1 MLTFGTDG
9 VRGEFGKELTESYA
23 ANLAEVAVQVMQC
36 KVVVIGRD
44 TRESGILLETAIATA
59 LTANGVEVQL
69 MGVAPTPA
77 IAFAARQHG
86 VVAIAITASH
96 NLFQDN
102 GIKIFGAGGRKL
114 SDVEQESIERGIMA
128 RNENATDSAA
138 RGSLP
143 ARGAGHEANLAV
155 GGEKSG
161 VARPELLQ
169 EYCDWLVG
177 SVRPDALKNLHVA
190 LDCANGA
197 FSKVAPEVFSKLGAT
212 VTTMN
217 ATPDGKNINLQCGA
231 THPAPLCEVVKN
243 VGAHFGVAFDGDGD
257 RLIAVDGNAQ
267 IVDGDHLLAI
277 SALDMKRRGTLRNN
291 KVVVTVMT
299 NIGFHQA
306 MKNANIEVITT
317 PVGDRSVL
325 LALDDESLSLG
336 GEQSGHIIYRDLAT
350 TGDGLLAAV
359 TLGALIADSK
369 KSLGEIASHAMTSFP
384 QVLIN
389 VRAVNRVDGVG
400 QLFKSEIAAAEETL
414 GENGRV
420 LVRTSGTE
428 PMVRVM
434 VEAPQ
439 QEIAEKVAATL
450 AEAITTRLADSDAKV
465 D

>member
-9 VRGEFGKELTESYA
+9 VRGEFGKELTENYA
-23 ANLAEVAVQVMQC
+23 ANLAEVAAQVLQC
-36 KVVVIGRD
+36 NLVVIGRD
-44 TRESGILLETAIATA
+44 TRESGVLLETAITKALATM
-59 LTANGVEVQL
+59 GVEVQL

-77 IAFAARQHG
+77 IAFAARKHG

-96 NLFQDN
+96 NLYQDN
-102 GIKIFGAGGRKL
+102 GIKIFGAGGCKL
-114 SDVEQESIERGIMA
+114 SDAEQESIEQAMLARG
-128 RNENATDSAA
+128 ENAKAADNMVSSSA
-138 RGSLP
+138 
-143 ARGAGHEANLAV
+143 
-155 GGEKSG
+155 KSG

-177 SVRPDALKNLHVA
+177 LVRPGALKNLHVA

-197 FSKVAPEVFSKLGAT
+197 FSHVAPEVFSKLGAT
-212 VTTMN
+212 VTTIN
-217 ATPDGKNINLQCGA
+217 ATPDGRNINLQCGA
-231 THPAPLCEVVKN
+231 THPEPLSEVVKS

-277 SALDMKRRGTLRNN
+277 SALDMKHRGTLRNN

-306 MKNANIEVITT
+306 MKNAGIEVVTT

-359 TLGALIADSK
+359 SLAALIAESK
-369 KSLGEIASHAMTSFP
+369 KSLSEIANTAMTSFP

-389 VRAVNRVDGVG
+389 LRVGKRVDGVD
-400 QLFKSEIAAAEETL
+400 QLFKGEIAAAEKTL
-414 GENGRV
+414 GASGRV
-420 LVRTSGTE
+420 LVRASGTE

-439 QEIAEKVAATL
+439 QDIAEKVAATL
-450 AEAITTRLADSDAKV
+450 AEAITARLG
-465 D
+465 

>member
-9 VRGEFGKELTESYA
+9 VRGEFGKELTENYA
-23 ANLAEVAVQVMQC
+23 ANLAEVAAQVLQC
-36 KVVVIGRD
+36 NLVVIGRD
-44 TRESGILLETAIATA
+44 TRESGVLLETAITKALATM
-59 LTANGVEVQL
+59 GVEVQL

-77 IAFAARQHG
+77 IAFAARKHG

-96 NLFQDN
+96 NLYQDN
-102 GIKIFGAGGRKL
+102 GIKIFGAGGCKL
-114 SDVEQESIERGIMA
+114 SDAEQESIEQAMLARG
-128 RNENATDSAA
+128 ENAKAADDMVSSSA
-138 RGSLP
+138 
-143 ARGAGHEANLAV
+143 
-155 GGEKSG
+155 KSG

-177 SVRPDALKNLHVA
+177 LVRPGALKNLHVA

-197 FSKVAPEVFSKLGAT
+197 FSHVAPEVFSKLGAT
-212 VTTMN
+212 VTTIN
-217 ATPDGKNINLQCGA
+217 ATPDGRNINLQCGA
-231 THPAPLCEVVKN
+231 THPEPLSEVVKS

-277 SALDMKRRGTLRNN
+277 SALDMKHRGTLRNN

-306 MKNANIEVITT
+306 MKNAGIEVVTT

-359 TLGALIADSK
+359 SLAALIVESK
-369 KSLGEIASHAMTSFP
+369 KSLSEIANGAMTSFP

-389 VRAVNRVDGVG
+389 LRVGKRVDGVD
-400 QLFKSEIAAAEETL
+400 QLFKGEIAAAEKTL
-414 GENGRV
+414 GASGRV
-420 LVRTSGTE
+420 LVRASGTE

-439 QEIAEKVAATL
+439 QDIAEKVAATL
-450 AEAITTRLADSDAKV
+450 AEAITARLG
-465 D
+465 

>member
-9 VRGEFGKELTESYA
+9 VRGEFGKELTENYA
-23 ANLAEVAVQVMQC
+23 ANLAEVAAQVLQC
-36 KVVVIGRD
+36 NLVVIGRD
-44 TRESGILLETAIATA
+44 TRESGVLLETAITKALATM
-59 LTANGVEVQL
+59 GVEVQL

-77 IAFAARQHG
+77 IAFAARKHG

-96 NLFQDN
+96 NLYQDN
-102 GIKIFGAGGRKL
+102 GIKIFGAGGCKL
-114 SDVEQESIERGIMA
+114 SDAEQESIEQAMLARG
-128 RNENATDSAA
+128 ENAKAADNMVSSSA
-138 RGSLP
+138 
-143 ARGAGHEANLAV
+143 
-155 GGEKSG
+155 KSG

-177 SVRPDALKNLHVA
+177 LVRPGALKNLHVA

-197 FSKVAPEVFSKLGAT
+197 FSHVAPEVFSKLGAT
-212 VTTMN
+212 VTTIN
-217 ATPDGKNINLQCGA
+217 ATPDGRNINLQCGA
-231 THPAPLCEVVKN
+231 THPEPLSEVVKS

-277 SALDMKRRGTLRNN
+277 SALDMKHRGTLRNN

-306 MKNANIEVITT
+306 MKNAGIEVVTT

-359 TLGALIADSK
+359 SLAALIAESK
-369 KSLGEIASHAMTSFP
+369 KSLSEIANTAMTSFP

-389 VRAVNRVDGVG
+389 LRVGKRVDGVD
-400 QLFKSEIAAAEETL
+400 QLFKSEIAAAEKTL
-414 GENGRV
+414 GASGRV
-420 LVRTSGTE
+420 LVRASGTE

-439 QEIAEKVAATL
+439 QDIAEKVAATL
-450 AEAITTRLADSDAKV
+450 AEAITARLG
-465 D
+465 

>member
-9 VRGEFGKELTESYA
+9 VRGEFGKELTENYA
-23 ANLAEVAVQVMQC
+23 ANLAEVAAKVLQC
-36 KVVVIGRD
+36 NLVVIGRD
-44 TRESGILLETAIATA
+44 TRESGVLLETAITKALATM
-59 LTANGVEVQL
+59 GVEVQL

-77 IAFAARQHG
+77 IAFAARKHG

-96 NLFQDN
+96 NLYQDN
-102 GIKIFGAGGRKL
+102 GIKIFGAGGCKL
-114 SDVEQESIERGIMA
+114 SDAEQESIEQAMLARG
-128 RNENATDSAA
+128 ENAKAADNMVPSSA
-138 RGSLP
+138 
-143 ARGAGHEANLAV
+143 
-155 GGEKSG
+155 KSG
-161 VARPELLQ
+161 VTRPELLQ

-177 SVRPDALKNLHVA
+177 LVRPGALKNLHVA

-197 FSKVAPEVFSKLGAT
+197 FSHVAPEVFSKLGAT
-212 VTTMN
+212 VTTIN
-217 ATPDGKNINLQCGA
+217 ATPDGRNINLQCGA
-231 THPAPLCEVVKN
+231 THPEPLSEVVKS

-257 RLIAVDGNAQ
+257 RLIAVDGNAK
-267 IVDGDHLLAI
+267 IVDGDHFLAI
-277 SALDMKRRGTLRNN
+277 SALDMKHRGTLRNN

-306 MKNANIEVITT
+306 MKNAGIEVVTT

-359 TLGALIADSK
+359 SLAALIAESK
-369 KSLGEIASHAMTSFP
+369 KSLSEIANTAMTSFP

-389 VRAVNRVDGVG
+389 LRVGKRVDGVD
-400 QLFKSEIAAAEETL
+400 QLFKGEIAAAEKTL
-414 GENGRV
+414 GASGRV
-420 LVRTSGTE
+420 LVRASGTE

-439 QEIAEKVAATL
+439 QDIAEKVAATL
-450 AEAITTRLADSDAKV
+450 AEAITARLG
-465 D
+465 

>member
-9 VRGEFGKELTESYA
+9 VRGEFGKELTENYA
-23 ANLAEVAVQVMQC
+23 ANLAEVAAQVLQC
-36 KVVVIGRD
+36 NLVVIGRD
-44 TRESGILLETAIATA
+44 TRESGVLLETAITKALATM
-59 LTANGVEVQL
+59 GVEVQL
-69 MGVAPTPA
+69 MGIAPTPA
-77 IAFAARQHG
+77 IAFAARKHG

-96 NLFQDN
+96 NLYQDN
-102 GIKIFGAGGRKL
+102 GIKIFGAGGCKL
-114 SDVEQESIERGIMA
+114 SDAEQESIEQAMLARG
-128 RNENATDSAA
+128 ENAKAADDMVSSSA
-138 RGSLP
+138 
-143 ARGAGHEANLAV
+143 
-155 GGEKSG
+155 KSG

-177 SVRPDALKNLHVA
+177 LVRPGALKNLHVA

-197 FSKVAPEVFSKLGAT
+197 FSHVAPEVFSKLGAT
-212 VTTMN
+212 VTTIN
-217 ATPDGKNINLQCGA
+217 ATPDGRNINLQCGA
-231 THPAPLCEVVKN
+231 THPEPLSEVVKS
-243 VGAHFGVAFDGDGD
+243 VGAHFGIAFDGDGD

-277 SALDMKRRGTLRNN
+277 SALDMKHRGTLRNN

-306 MKNANIEVITT
+306 MKNAGIEVVTT

-336 GEQSGHIIYRDLAT
+336 GEQSGPIIYRDLAT

-359 TLGALIADSK
+359 SLAALIAESK
-369 KSLGEIASHAMTSFP
+369 KSLSEIANTAMTSFP

-389 VRAVNRVDGVG
+389 LRVGKRVDGVD
-400 QLFKSEIAAAEETL
+400 QLFKSEIAAAEKTL
-414 GENGRV
+414 GASGRV
-420 LVRTSGTE
+420 LVRASGTE

-439 QEIAEKVAATL
+439 QDIAEKVAATL
-450 AEAITTRLADSDAKV
+450 AEAITARLG
-465 D
+465 

>member
-9 VRGEFGKELTESYA
+9 VRGEFGKELTENYA
-23 ANLAEVAVQVMQC
+23 ANLAEVAAQVLQC
-36 KVVVIGRD
+36 NLVVIGRD
-44 TRESGILLETAIATA
+44 TRESGVLLETAITKALATM
-59 LTANGVEVQL
+59 GVEVQL
-69 MGVAPTPA
+69 MGIAPTPA
-77 IAFAARQHG
+77 IAFAARKHG

-96 NLFQDN
+96 NLYQDN
-102 GIKIFGAGGRKL
+102 GIKIFGAGGCKL
-114 SDVEQESIERGIMA
+114 SDAEQESIEQAMLARG
-128 RNENATDSAA
+128 ENAKAADNMVSSSA
-138 RGSLP
+138 
-143 ARGAGHEANLAV
+143 
-155 GGEKSG
+155 KSG

-177 SVRPDALKNLHVA
+177 LVRPGALKNLHVA

-197 FSKVAPEVFSKLGAT
+197 FSHVAPEVFSKLGAT
-212 VTTMN
+212 VTTIN
-217 ATPDGKNINLQCGA
+217 ATPDGRNINLQCGA
-231 THPAPLCEVVKN
+231 THPEPLSEVVKS

-277 SALDMKRRGTLRNN
+277 SALDMKHRGTLRNN

-306 MKNANIEVITT
+306 MKNAGIEVVTT

-359 TLGALIADSK
+359 SLAALIAESK
-369 KSLGEIASHAMTSFP
+369 KSLSEIANTAMTSFP

-389 VRAVNRVDGVG
+389 LRVGKRVDGVD
-400 QLFKSEIAAAEETL
+400 QLFKSEIAAAEKTL
-414 GENGRV
+414 GASGRV
-420 LVRTSGTE
+420 LVRASGTE

-439 QEIAEKVAATL
+439 QDIAEKVAATL
-450 AEAITTRLADSDAKV
+450 AEAITARLG
-465 D
+465 

>member
-9 VRGEFGKELTESYA
+9 VRGEFGKELTENYA
-23 ANLAEVAVQVMQC
+23 ANLAEVAAQVLQC
-36 KVVVIGRD
+36 NLVVIGRD
-44 TRESGILLETAIATA
+44 TRESGVLLETAITKALATM
-59 LTANGVEVQL
+59 GVEVQL

-77 IAFAARQHG
+77 IAFAARRHG

-102 GIKIFGAGGRKL
+102 GIKIFGAGGCKL
-114 SDVEQESIERGIMA
+114 SDAEQESIEQAMLARG
-128 RNENATDSAA
+128 ENAKAADDMVSSSA
-138 RGSLP
+138 
-143 ARGAGHEANLAV
+143 
-155 GGEKSG
+155 KSG

-177 SVRPDALKNLHVA
+177 LVRPGALKNLHVA

-197 FSKVAPEVFSKLGAT
+197 FSHVAPEVFSKLGAT
-212 VTTMN
+212 VTTIN
-217 ATPDGKNINLQCGA
+217 ATPDGRNINLQCGA
-231 THPAPLCEVVKN
+231 THPEPLSEVVKS

-277 SALDMKRRGTLRNN
+277 SALDMKHRGTLRNN

-306 MKNANIEVITT
+306 MKNAGIEVVTT

-359 TLGALIADSK
+359 SLAALIVESK
-369 KSLGEIASHAMTSFP
+369 KSLSEIANGAMTSFP

-389 VRAVNRVDGVG
+389 LRVGKRVDGVD
-400 QLFKSEIAAAEETL
+400 QLFKGEIAAAEKTL
-414 GENGRV
+414 GASGRV
-420 LVRTSGTE
+420 LVRASGTE

-439 QEIAEKVAATL
+439 QDIAEKVAATL
-450 AEAITTRLADSDAKV
+450 AEAITARLG
-465 D
+465 

>member
-9 VRGEFGKELTESYA
+9 VRGEFGKELTENYA
-23 ANLAEVAVQVMQC
+23 ANLAEVAAQVLQC
-36 KVVVIGRD
+36 NLVVIGRD
-44 TRESGILLETAIATA
+44 TRESGVLLETAITKALATM
-59 LTANGVEVQL
+59 GVEVQL

-77 IAFAARQHG
+77 IAFAARKHG

-96 NLFQDN
+96 NLYQDN
-102 GIKIFGAGGRKL
+102 GIKIFGAGGCKL
-114 SDVEQESIERGIMA
+114 SDAEQESIEQAMLARG
-128 RNENATDSAA
+128 ENAKAADDMVSSSA
-138 RGSLP
+138 
-143 ARGAGHEANLAV
+143 
-155 GGEKSG
+155 KSG

-177 SVRPDALKNLHVA
+177 LVRPGALKNLHVA

-197 FSKVAPEVFSKLGAT
+197 FSHVAPEVFSKLGAT
-212 VTTMN
+212 VTTIN
-217 ATPDGKNINLQCGA
+217 ATPDGRNINLQCGA
-231 THPAPLCEVVKN
+231 THPEPLSEVVKS

-277 SALDMKRRGTLRNN
+277 SALDMKHRGTLRNN

-306 MKNANIEVITT
+306 MKNAGIEVVTT

-359 TLGALIADSK
+359 SLAALIAESK
-369 KSLGEIASHAMTSFP
+369 KSLSEIANSAMTSFP

-389 VRAVNRVDGVG
+389 LRVGKRVDGVD
-400 QLFKSEIAAAEETL
+400 QLFKSEIAAAEKTL
-414 GENGRV
+414 GASGRV
-420 LVRTSGTE
+420 LVRASGTE

-439 QEIAEKVAATL
+439 QDIAEKVAATL
-450 AEAITTRLADSDAKV
+450 AEAITARLG
-465 D
+465 

>member
-9 VRGEFGKELTESYA
+9 VRGEFGKELTENYA
-23 ANLAEVAVQVMQC
+23 ANLAEVAAQVLQC
-36 KVVVIGRD
+36 NLVVIGRD
-44 TRESGILLETAIATA
+44 TRESGVLLETAITKALATM
-59 LTANGVEVQL
+59 GVEVQL
-69 MGVAPTPA
+69 MGIAPTPA
-77 IAFAARQHG
+77 IAFAARKHG

-96 NLFQDN
+96 NLYQDN
-102 GIKIFGAGGRKL
+102 GIKIFGAGGCKL
-114 SDVEQESIERGIMA
+114 SDAEQESIEQAMLARG
-128 RNENATDSAA
+128 ENAKAA
-138 RGSLP
+138 DDMVSSSP
-143 ARGAGHEANLAV
+143 
-155 GGEKSG
+155 KSG

-177 SVRPDALKNLHVA
+177 LVRPGALKNLHVA

-197 FSKVAPEVFSKLGAT
+197 FSHVAPEVFSKLGAT
-212 VTTMN
+212 VTTIN
-217 ATPDGKNINLQCGA
+217 ATPDGRNINLQCGA
-231 THPAPLCEVVKN
+231 THPEPLSEVVKS
-243 VGAHFGVAFDGDGD
+243 VGAHFGIAFDGDGD

-277 SALDMKRRGTLRNN
+277 SALDMKHRGTLRNN

-306 MKNANIEVITT
+306 MKNAGIEVVTT

-359 TLGALIADSK
+359 SLAALIVDSK
-369 KSLGEIASHAMTSFP
+369 ESLSEIANTAMTSFP

-389 VRAVNRVDGVG
+389 LRVGKRVDGVD
-400 QLFKSEIAAAEETL
+400 QLFKSEIAAAEKTL
-414 GENGRV
+414 GASGRV
-420 LVRTSGTE
+420 LVRASGTE

-439 QEIAEKVAATL
+439 QDIAEKVAATL
-450 AEAITTRLADSDAKV
+450 AEAITARLG
-465 D
+465 

>member
-9 VRGEFGKELTESYA
+9 VRGEFGKELTENYA
-23 ANLAEVAVQVMQC
+23 ANLAEVAAQVLQC
-36 KVVVIGRD
+36 NLVVIGRD
-44 TRESGILLETAIATA
+44 TRESGVLLETAITKALATM
-59 LTANGVEVQL
+59 GVEVQL

-77 IAFAARQHG
+77 IAFAARRHG

-96 NLFQDN
+96 NLYQDN
-102 GIKIFGAGGRKL
+102 GIKIFGAGGCKL
-114 SDVEQESIERGIMA
+114 SDAEQESIERAMLA
-128 RNENATDSAA
+128 RGENAKAADDMASSSA
-138 RGSLP
+138 
-143 ARGAGHEANLAV
+143 N
-155 GGEKSG
+155 SG

-177 SVRPDALKNLHVA
+177 LVRPDALKNLHVA

-197 FSKVAPEVFSKLGAT
+197 FSLVAPEVFSKLGAT
-212 VTTMN
+212 VTTIN
-217 ATPDGKNINLQCGA
+217 ATPDGRNINLQCGA
-231 THPAPLCEVVKN
+231 THPEPLSEVVKS

-257 RLIAVDGNAQ
+257 RLIAVDGDAQ

-277 SALDMKRRGTLRNN
+277 SALDMKHRGTLRNN

-306 MKNANIEVITT
+306 MKNAGIEVVTT

-359 TLGALIADSK
+359 SLAALIADSK
-369 KSLGEIASHAMTSFP
+369 KSLREIANTAMTSFP

-389 VRAVNRVDGVG
+389 LRVGKRVDGVD
-400 QLFKSEIAAAEETL
+400 QLFKGEIAAAEKTL
-414 GENGRV
+414 GASGRV
-420 LVRTSGTE
+420 LVRASGTE

-439 QEIAEKVAATL
+439 QDVAEKVAATL
-450 AEAITTRLADSDAKV
+450 AEAITARLG
-465 D
+465 